1 MKRAGLSALVLAF
14 AVANCSEYNREAI
27 DSNNQGMSL
36 LRANRYADARE
47 KFQRAAEEDHRFD
60 LPLYNLSLSYIR
72 QRDWANAAD
81 ALDRAI
87 SRNPNN
93 AEYYYQRGN
102 AHYQIATAPENA
114 DSSEGG
120 AHLEQARTSFQGAI
134 QKNAHMYMA
143 QFRLGQVAEALDDP
157 QTALRAYTDCIN
169 TAPRA
174 YACYARL
181 GRVYMNARLYDQ
193 AVQSL
198 QEGLRIAPEGVSERA
213 QMHNIL
219 GLTMLRQNHA
229 VQAADEFL
237 AAIHE
242 DPQLVVALFSLGMTY
257 ADMPDRHPQAILYLT
272 QFVAAR
278 GGNAPGAGD
287 YLQIAQAKLSD
298 LQNPGAAAGATTPA
312 PGAHP

>member
-1 MKRAGLSALVLAF
+1 MKRAALSALVLAF
-14 AVANCSEYNREAI
+14 AAMSCSEYNREAI
-27 DSNNQGMSL
+27 ESNNQGMQL

-60 LPLYNLSLSYIR
+60 LPLYNLALSYIR

-93 AEYYYQRGN
+93 AEYHFQRGN
-102 AHYQIATAPENA
+102 AHYQVAVAPENA
-114 DSSEGG
+114 DNAEGG
-120 AHLEQARTSFQGAI
+120 AHLEQARTSFQNAI

-157 QTALRAYTDCIN
+157 QTALRAYTECIN
-169 TAPRA
+169 SAPRA
-174 YACYARL
+174 YSCYARL
-181 GRVYMNARLYDQ
+181 GRVYMNQHLYEQ
-193 AVQSL
+193 ATQAL
-198 QEGLRIAPEGVSERA
+198 NEGLRIAPEGVSERA

-219 GLTMLRQNHA
+219 GLTLLRQN
-229 VQAADEFL
+229 QALPATEQFL
-237 AAIHE
+237 SAIHE
-242 DPQLVVALFSLGMTY
+242 DPQLVQALFSLGMTY
-257 ADMPDRHPQAILYLT
+257 ADMPDRRAQAVLYLS

-278 GGNAPGAGD
+278 GGNAAAD

-298 LQNPGAAAGATTPA
+298 LQNPTAGGAGSPTPA